1 MYALKKAKE
10 NNCLTILNPAPARK
24 IQKEDF
30 KLLDFFTPNETEAEF
45 YLNKKIETK
54 EDIQNA
60 AKEFLSMGV
69 KNIIITLG
77 SKGVYFE
84 NMEEKHSIDALSLK
98 DEVIDTTGAGDAFN
112 GALAV
117 ALAKDLN
124 YKDAIIFANK
134 VGGIS
139 TTRLGAA
146 SSMPLLKE
154 VEEY

>member
-1 MYALKKAKE
+1 MLR
-10 NNCLTILNPAPARK
+10 IL
-24 IQKEDF
+24 
-30 KLLDFFTPNETEAEF
+30 LLP
-45 YLNKKIETK
+45 
-54 EDIQNA
+54 
-60 AKEFLSMGV
+60 
-69 KNIIITLG
+69 LG
-77 SKGVYFE
+77 AKGVYFE
-84 NMEEKHSIDALSLK
+84 NKEENYFIDALSLK

-117 ALAKDLN
+117 ALAKDSN

>member
-1 MYALKKAKE
+1 
-10 NNCLTILNPAPARK
+10 
-24 IQKEDF
+24 
-30 KLLDFFTPNETEAEF
+30 
-45 YLNKKIETK
+45 
-54 EDIQNA
+54 
-60 AKEFLSMGV
+60 
-69 KNIIITLG
+69 
-77 SKGVYFE
+77 
-84 NMEEKHSIDALSLK
+84 MEEKHSIDALSLK

-117 ALAKDLN
+117 ALAKDSN

-139 TTRLGAA
+139 TTSLGAA